1 MTIRQRFGLVHLE
14 MQRLTP
20 FPSQKPNSLF
30 QNHLVKHVVQQELVF
45 RLRLQQQQVR
55 RFGETIQQG
64 ASEL

>member
-30 QNHLVKHVVQQELVF
+30 QNHLVQYVFQQELIF
-45 RLRLQQQQVR
+45 HRLQQQVCR
-55 RFGETIQQG
+55 LGETIQQG
-64 ASEL
+64 VSEL